1 MVIQSALGNNFLLG
15 RDYIYVMGAIVSSL
29 FHVVCFPH
37 NGRIVTIDQLS
48 FFSPPVPLS
57 PPPGS
62 HPPVVSASPQVNY
75 VSTSPMPLSSTT
87 DIVNSVLGALDPN
100 FHGFGLPSGAL
111 LLEAP
116 TSSSL

>member
-15 RDYIYVMGAIVSSL
+15 RDYIYAMGAIVSSL
-29 FHVVCFPH
+29 FRVICFPH
-37 NGRIVTIDQLS
+37 NGRIVTIDQLL
-48 FFSPPVPLS
+48 FFSPPLPLS

-62 HPPVVSASPQVNY
+62 HPPVVSASSQVNY
-75 VSTSPMPLSSTT
+75 VSTFPTPLSSTT
-87 DIVNSVLGALDPN
+87 DIVNSVLGALDPD
-100 FHGFGLPSGAL
+100 FHGFDLPSGAP